1 MFAVQLA
8 RIIFVISFAFILNSC
23 TTKEDKILIA
33 VASNFEPTLSKI
45 LKDYKDSQNRMI
57 HVTSAS
63 SGVLANQ
70 ILNGAPVDLFLS
82 ADIEKT
88 NIIYEKLNL
97 SYKPKV
103 YATGKL
109 ALWIPSIDNNGDCLS
124 VLNNINSLA
133 IANPETA
140 PYGQF
145 AQTILTENKIQPQK
159 TVITSN
165 AAQAYLYTH
174 QNLANAGFV
183 PYSMI
188 TKNDKGCI
196 QTFSDDS
203 LQQAMIMLTPK
214 GKEIFDFL
222 LSHSVQRLIQEDGY
236 EITKQ
241 H

>member
-1 MFAVQLA
+1 VIAVQLT
-8 RIIFVISFAFILNSC
+8 RVFFVIGLAFIISSC
-23 TTKEDKILIA
+23 NPKEDKILIA

-45 LKDYKDSQNRMI
+45 LKDYKDSQNRII

-70 ILNGAPVDLFLS
+70 ILNGAPIDLFLS

-88 NIIYEKLNL
+88 KIIYEKLKL

-109 ALWIPSIDNNGDCLS
+109 ALWIPSIDDSGDCLF